1 MVLDC
6 SEKSAL
12 GSCENNAPCISLL
25 RGNIWWDAGRLN
37 GKHESV
43 SERQA
48 PLSRDRAARAFLLS
62 GADDQTANMNETLR
76 TRGPACVCFRATQHT
91 HWHTDHL
98 KVNVQFLQSV
108 QVDLSSGNTL
118 TVCDADV
125 LFAVK
130 KYNNHFRSPHL
141 ASFSSW
147 SRKITDMRK
156 CDLTS
161 WRARHKMIHAAL

>member
-12 GSCENNAPCISLL
+12 GSCENNAPRVSLL
-25 RGNIWWDAGRLN
+25 RGNIWWDAGWLN
-37 GKHESV
+37 GKHECV

-48 PLSRDRAARAFLLS
+48 PLSRDGAARAFLLS
-62 GADDQTANMNETLR
+62 GADDQTADVNETLG

-91 HWHTDHL
+91 QWHTDHL
-98 KVNVQFLQSV
+98 KVSVQFLLSV

-130 KYNNHFRSPHL
+130 KKKS
-141 ASFSSW
+141 
-147 SRKITDMRK
+147 ITITLESLIWPVFLLDQER
-156 CDLTS
+156 LQT
-161 WRARHKMIHAAL
+161 WENAI